1 MLAELHVLGKELK
14 LVGAI
19 GNYTEIL
26 DELDR
31 VQVFA
36 LADKTLQLAGEPL
49 RYCVHP
55 GDPPKIDPDAP
66 TGRSLSEKLP
76 KAMNVADGPLALLN
90 RRREFTEVS
99 LELYR
104 ETARVIRVVAQHHE
118 PTRLKEMDRAICCG
132 LLVRITKFMVG
143 VGSLMAMYP
152 RIGEVIQALNRCQME
167 SAINILYLLKKNDP
181 EVFSDFVKKS
191 LGPEREFYDQ
201 VKSDVAEAGGVATP
215 MAERIL
221 RSIERVFEQSGIKLE
236 EVSAKHQEWGGNI
249 RAKLKEVAWE
259 QLYSGYRI
267 GSHAVHGTWV
277 DLLMRHVEY
286 GGDEGYAAEPMFD
299 ISDSRLLNPV
309 ARINLEALAEYV
321 RRGFSEDDAKLV
333 FDRIEDL
340 IKRSETVSMAFET
353 WLQKQKAAEG
363 SESEEDAAG

>member
-1 MLAELHVLGKELK
+1 M
-14 LVGAI
+14 
-19 GNYTEIL
+19 
-26 DELDR
+26 
-31 VQVFA
+31 
-36 LADKTLQLAGEPL
+36 
-49 RYCVHP
+49 
-55 GDPPKIDPDAP
+55 
-66 TGRSLSEKLP
+66 
-76 KAMNVADGPLALLN
+76 
-90 RRREFTEVS
+90 
-99 LELYR
+99 
-104 ETARVIRVVAQHHE
+104 
-118 PTRLKEMDRAICCG
+118 
-132 LLVRITKFMVG
+132 
-143 VGSLMAMYP
+143 
-152 RIGEVIQALNRCQME
+152 
-167 SAINILYLLKKNDP
+167 
-181 EVFSDFVKKS
+181 
-191 LGPEREFYDQ
+191 
-201 VKSDVAEAGGVATP
+201 KSDIAEAGGVATP

-321 RRGFSEDDAKLV
+321 RRWFSEDDAKLV

-340 IKRSETVSMAFET
+340 IKRSETVSVAFET

-363 SESEEDAAG
+363 SESEEDAAAPHDRDIADPP